1 MNLIELSNNLKDVP
15 DQLLLKEVQ
24 EPTGAYPAYL
34 VITEMTRRKRM
45 RESAVKQAPETTVAE
60 DLTQPSR
67 EQLMQAMAQMQQGQ
81 AQPMSQPPQSLN
93 AGLMAAA
100 QPDELA
106 AMDANAAPQQAM
118 AGGGLVAFGSGGEVP
133 RYRTGGD
140 LMTQQVM
147 DEYGLY
153 PVELTPSEQA
163 AADESAMNAK
173 KRADVQR
180 QLKQI
185 KDQNIYGRPDAAT
198 QARIN
203 ELEGQLK
210 SAPAAVPVA
219 PLNATKLKASSNAL
233 NDYLSRMD
241 VKGNTAGGGGFG
253 GTSGTGGGKGGGGKG
268 KGSSNA
274 PSVQA
279 ALSPEQTQL
288 NDLTKGILAFKDLS
302 PEEQAAAQARGEVA
316 YEKKAPFRLGFLEE
330 SMKERQGEIDRMKDS
345 AFNNMLMQTGAGIMK
360 SKSPNF
366 LTAFGEG
373 SEAGLA
379 AYQQGVKDIRAS
391 KDALM
396 QSKVA
401 FANAQSLYDQGK
413 VAAGDKER
421 ERALAM
427 NDRGLSLAN
436 SKFAA
441 YKGIQDN
448 KREDEKLLLEKQ
460 LQPFKE
466 RLYGAQA
473 NYYNQAGSAKGAAA
487 NKLSDADQ
495 KAAEESA
502 RMSALM
508 QGHKLGTPE
517 FINAFNQLYM
527 QEIQRRGAG
536 LNYVPGVS
544 PTAGTGGVEFIGFK

>member
-24 EPTGAYPAYL
+24 APSGAYPAYL

-45 RESAVKQAPETTVAE
+45 RDSAVKEAPETTVTE

-93 AGLMAAA
+93 AGLMGAA

-118 AGGGLVAFGSGGEVP
+118 AGGGLVAFGNGGEVP

-140 LMTQQVM
+140 LMTEQVM

-163 AADESAMNAK
+163 AADESAINAK

-185 KDQNIYGRPDAAT
+185 KDQNIYSRPDAAT

-219 PLNATKLKASSNAL
+219 PLNAAKLKASSNAL
-233 NDYLSRMD
+233 DDYLKRMD
-241 VKGNTAGGGGFG
+241 VKGNTAGGGGG
-253 GTSGTGGGKGGGGKG
+253 RGTSGTGGGKGGGGKG
-268 KGSSNA
+268 KGSLNA
-274 PSVQA
+274 PSGPAPISEEQA
-279 ALSPEQTQL
+279 QL
-288 NDLTKGILAFKDLS
+288 GELTKGILAFKDLN
-302 PEEQAAAQARGEVA
+302 PEQQAAAQARGEAA
-316 YEKKAPFRLGFLEE
+316 YAEKVPFRLGFLEE
-330 SMKERQGEIDRMKDS
+330 SMKERQGEIDKMKDS
-345 AFNNMLMQTGAGIMK
+345 AFNNMLMQTGAGIMR
-360 SKSPNF
+360 SKSPYF
-366 LTAFGEG
+366 LGALGEG

-391 KDALM
+391 KDALL
-396 QSKVA
+396 QSKVS

-413 VAAGDKER
+413 VTAGDKER
-421 ERALAM
+421 QRAIDM
-427 NDRGLSLAN
+427 NDRGLTLAN

-441 YKGIQDN
+441 YAKIQEN
-448 KREDEKLLLEKQ
+448 KRAEETLAMEKHMA
-460 LQPFKE
+460 PFKE
-466 RLYGAQA
+466 KYYSALANQA
-473 NYYNQAGSAKGAAA
+473 NYRGSGAAA

-502 RMSALM
+502 RMNALM

-517 FINAFNQLYM
+517 FINAFNQLYQ
-527 QEIQRRGAG
+527 QEILRRGAG
-536 LNYVPGVS
+536 LNYVPG
-544 PTAGTGGVEFIGFK
+544 GGGGQIIDFNSIK